1 MEGLMGWLVGGEGGM
16 EEGRLWNLKR
26 MWMGLGGAWFGM

>member
-1 MEGLMGWLVGGEGGM
+1 MEGLMGWLVVRGEM